1 MSATGRILAPVTIRE
16 FSMQATCY
24 PHRKRPRSPATVIEK
39 YGTELMVRLDCSG
52 VTFGSQLD
60 ERHLFEW
67 AMQISGTLRWEQD
80 TLVVKSLNLSQA
92 SLRDLVALF
101 SRYQIPMKQLA
112 QFKNS
117 RNEVWFA
124 APQAYWYTR
133 VFDRQ

>member
-1 MSATGRILAPVTIRE
+1 
-16 FSMQATCY
+16 
-24 PHRKRPRSPATVIEK
+24 
-39 YGTELMVRLDCSG
+39 MVRLDCSG

>member
-1 MSATGRILAPVTIRE
+1 
-16 FSMQATCY
+16 
-24 PHRKRPRSPATVIEK
+24 
-39 YGTELMVRLDCSG
+39 MVQLDCSG

-67 AMQISGTLRWEQD
+67 AMQIPGVVRWEHD

-112 QFKNS
+112 QFRNP
-117 RNEVWFA
+117 RNEAWFA
-124 APQAYWYTR
+124 SPEMYWHR
-133 VFDRQ
+133 KVFE

>member
-1 MSATGRILAPVTIRE
+1 
-16 FSMQATCY
+16 
-24 PHRKRPRSPATVIEK
+24 
-39 YGTELMVRLDCSG
+39 MVRLDCSG

-117 RNEVWFA
+117 RNEDWFA

-133 VFDRQ
+133 VFGRQESATCRRSRCSKFN